1 MQSLQSIAI
10 RGAGLGLKRELI
22 APLQAAF
29 GQPLIAAVDFALLRL
44 LASRV
49 ELDDTKR
56 VLNITG
62 LSQFVLLPIVGW
74 FAGPF
79 IAGE

>member
-1 MQSLQSIAI
+1 MTTAALI
-10 RGAGLGLKRELI
+10 GALVGL
-22 APLQAAF
+22 AV
-29 GQPLIAAVDFALLRL
+29 AAVDYFLLRL

-49 ELDDTKR
+49 DLPETKR

-74 FAGPF
+74 FAGPL
-79 IAGE
+79 IIGE

>member
-1 MQSLQSIAI
+1 MSAGMIGAL
-10 RGAGLGLKRELI
+10 AGLV
-22 APLQAAF
+22 
-29 GQPLIAAVDFALLRL
+29 IAAADFALLRL

-49 ELDDTKR
+49 DLPETRR

-74 FAGPF
+74 FVGPLF
-79 IAGE
+79 IGE

>member
-1 MQSLQSIAI
+1 MM
-10 RGAGLGLKRELI
+10 GASVIGALVGL
-22 APLQAAF
+22 
-29 GQPLIAAVDFALLRL
+29 LIAAADYFLLRL

-49 ELDDTKR
+49 DLDDTKR
-56 VLNITG
+56 VLKITG

-79 IAGE
+79 IVGD

>member
-1 MQSLQSIAI
+1 MMSAGMIGAL
-10 RGAGLGLKRELI
+10 AGLV
-22 APLQAAF
+22 
-29 GQPLIAAVDFALLRL
+29 IAAADFALLRL

-49 ELDDTKR
+49 DLPETRR

-74 FAGPF
+74 FAGPL

>member
-1 MQSLQSIAI
+1 MM
-10 RGAGLGLKRELI
+10 GASGIGALVGL
-22 APLQAAF
+22 
-29 GQPLIAAVDFALLRL
+29 LIAAADYFLLRL

-49 ELDDTKR
+49 DLDDTKR
-56 VLNITG
+56 VLKITG

-79 IAGE
+79 IVGD

>member
-1 MQSLQSIAI
+1 MSASMI
-10 RGAGLGLKRELI
+10 GALVGVLI
-22 APLQAAF
+22 PAA
-29 GQPLIAAVDFALLRL
+29 DFALLRL

-62 LSQFVLLPIVGW
+62 ISQFVLLPIVGW

>member
-1 MQSLQSIAI
+1 MSASMI
-10 RGAGLGLKRELI
+10 GALVGV
-22 APLQAAF
+22 
-29 GQPLIAAVDFALLRL
+29 LIAAVDFALLRL

>member
-1 MQSLQSIAI
+1 MI
-10 RGAGLGLKRELI
+10 GALVGV
-22 APLQAAF
+22 
-29 GQPLIAAVDFALLRL
+29 LIAAADFALLRL

>member
-1 MQSLQSIAI
+1 MTAAGI
-10 RGAGLGLKRELI
+10 GALVGLMV
-22 APLQAAF
+22 ACFDYAA
-29 GQPLIAAVDFALLRL
+29 LRL

-49 ELDDTKR
+49 DLPETKK

-74 FAGPF
+74 FVGPLF
-79 IAGE
+79 AGE

>member
-1 MQSLQSIAI
+1 MSANVI
-10 RGAGLGLKRELI
+10 GALAGVAL
-22 APLQAAF
+22 AA
-29 GQPLIAAVDFALLRL
+29 ADFALLRL

-49 ELDDTKR
+49 DLEETKR

-74 FAGPF
+74 FVGPLF
-79 IAGE
+79 VGD

>member
-1 MQSLQSIAI
+1 MSAGVIGAL
-10 RGAGLGLKRELI
+10 AGL
-22 APLQAAF
+22 A
-29 GQPLIAAVDFALLRL
+29 IAAADFALLRL

-49 ELDDTKR
+49 DLAETKR

-62 LSQFVLLPIVGW
+62 LSQFVLLPLVGW
-74 FAGPF
+74 FVGPL

>member
-1 MQSLQSIAI
+1 MSAALI
-10 RGAGLGLKRELI
+10 GALVGL
-22 APLQAAF
+22 A
-29 GQPLIAAVDFALLRL
+29 IAAVDYFLLRL

-49 ELDDTKR
+49 DLPETKR

-62 LSQFVLLPIVGW
+62 LSQFVLLPLVGW
-74 FAGPF
+74 FVGPL

>member
-1 MQSLQSIAI
+1 MMGASGIGAI
-10 RGAGLGLKRELI
+10 VGLV
-22 APLQAAF
+22 
-29 GQPLIAAVDFALLRL
+29 IAAADYFLLRL

-49 ELDDTKR
+49 ELEDTKR

-74 FAGPF
+74 FAGPL
-79 IAGE
+79 IAGD

>member
-1 MQSLQSIAI
+1 MM
-10 RGAGLGLKRELI
+10 GASVIGALVGV
-22 APLQAAF
+22 
-29 GQPLIAAVDFALLRL
+29 LIAAADFALLRL

-49 ELDDTKR
+49 ELEDTKR

-79 IAGE
+79 IVGD